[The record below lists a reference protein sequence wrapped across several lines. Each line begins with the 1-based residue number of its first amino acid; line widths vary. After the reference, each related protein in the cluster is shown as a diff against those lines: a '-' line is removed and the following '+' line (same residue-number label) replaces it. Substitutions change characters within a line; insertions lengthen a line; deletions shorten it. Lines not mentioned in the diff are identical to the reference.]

1 MNKKWTVIVRTQGKD
16 LELELNNALNSLVAQ
31 TYENISVL
39 LMIHNDN
46 ENIIKET
53 FSFLKPYQEMI
64 DIKPIVVRDKQGNRA
79 YPLNVALKNLD
90 CEYISFLDDDDVY
103 YPNMGSTLIKALE
116 DNKKTFA
123 LGRSINVIERLETNI
138 TGEEYL
144 YTVSKAKRPYQE
156 FSKPLLLL
164 ENFIPFNTFILKT
177 SLLDNVKFNEEMTYL
192 EDWDFLKRLI
202 LKEKFSIIQLDTP
215 VSEYK
220 RRNDITDTY
229 NEENFGKWL
238 ESRKITDNSFKNKE
252 INTKIGDLFH
262 IKNFYENELEKQ
274 RVGIK
279 IITNNPGYR
288 IWNRAI
294 NNKILKNT
302 AVKLVRKIRGLL
314 TKGQEH
320 E

>member
-79 YPLNVALKNLD
+79 HPLNVALKNLN
-90 CEYISFLDDDDVY
+90 CEYLSFLDDDDVY

-164 ENFIPFNTFILKT
+164 ENFIPFNTFVLKT
-177 SLLDNVKFNEEMTYL
+177 SLLDGIKFNEDMTYL

-229 NEENFGKWL
+229 NEENFEKWL
-238 ESRKITDNSFKNKE
+238 KSRETTDNQLKDKE
-252 INTKIGDLFH
+252 TVIRVGDLKH
-262 IKNFYENELEKQ
+262 IKSFYENEFEKQ
-274 RVGIK
+274 RVRIVEE
-279 IITNNPGYR
+279 ITRNPGYR
-288 IWNRAI
+288 IWDKVI
-294 NNKILKNT
+294 NNRILKNT
-302 AVKLVRKIRGLL
+302 VVKLVRYIRGLI
-314 TKGQEH
+314 TK
-320 E
+320 

>member
-164 ENFIPFNTFILKT
+164 ENFIPFNTFVLKT
-177 SLLDNVKFNEEMTYL
+177 SLLDGIKFNEDMTYL

-229 NEENFGKWL
+229 NEENFEKWL
-238 ESRKITDNSFKNKE
+238 KSRETTDNQLKDKE
-252 INTKIGDLFH
+252 TVIRVGDLKH
-262 IKNFYENELEKQ
+262 IKSFYENEFEKQ
-274 RVGIK
+274 RVRIVEE
-279 IITNNPGYR
+279 ITRNPGYR
-288 IWNRAI
+288 IWDKVI
-294 NNKILKNT
+294 NNRILKNT
-302 AVKLVRKIRGLL
+302 VVKLVRYIRGLI
-314 TKGQEH
+314 TK
-320 E
+320 